1 MIELLRR
8 AATRDAASVA
18 MIAESGTWTYA
29 ALADEAESL
38 ARGLRTDGVE
48 RFAIVSNDI
57 PMVVALL
64 AAASLVGSEACV
76 YAPDIAPEEM
86 DRQAAAF
93 AHPVVVSD
101 RSDLGT
107 PVVRVIGPG
116 SLRRE
121 GRPIDVLPEGRP
133 LLVLTTG
140 STGTPKGVRHDWS
153 RQLARVANARDGSGQ
168 VWLLA
173 YGPQQFAGLQV
184 LVHVLGTG
192 ATLVAP
198 SIRRPQAVLELI
210 HDHAVDH
217 ISATPTFWRF
227 LLAELRADDRP
238 LPSLEQIT
246 LGGEA
251 APGALLEEL
260 RATFSG
266 ARISHIYAGSE
277 FGSTGSVRDGTDG
290 LPASLLQGSEDA
302 DVSLRIVDG
311 ELWVRS
317 TAGMLGYH
325 GEDDRPAD
333 EWWPTGDLVDVVGDR
348 IVFRGRKTD
357 VINVGGVKVH
367 PLPVEERV
375 TAVPGVRAARVYGR
389 TNALVGAV
397 VAVDVVADD
406 GVDERELKSTI
417 RDACADLPRPW
428 QPRSIQ
434 VVAELAMKENK
445 VVRGGVTEAQAEA
458 ILDESDERIDDPEGT
473 RRDSSQTPGP

>member
-29 ALADEAESL
+29 ALADEAE
-38 ARGLRTDGVE
+38 AFAHGLQAAGID
-48 RFAIVSNDI
+48 RFAVVSNDI
-57 PMVVALL
+57 PRVVALL
-64 AAASLVGSEACV
+64 AASSLIGAEACV

-93 AHPVVVSD
+93 SHRVVVSD
-101 RSDLGT
+101 RTDLGEHAVA
-107 PVVRVIGPG
+107 VVRPDELRAAGPA
-116 SLRRE
+116 L
-121 GRPIDVLPEGRP
+121 DVLPERRP

-140 STGTPKGVRHDWS
+140 STGTPKGVRHEWS
-153 RQLARVANARDGSGQ
+153 RQLARMEKARDGSGQ

-184 LVHVLGTG
+184 LIHVLGTG

-198 SIRRPQAVLELI
+198 TVRRPQSVLELI
-210 HDHAVDH
+210 HDHGVDH

-227 LLAELRADDRP
+227 MLAEFRADARP
-238 LPSLEQIT
+238 VPVLKQIT

-260 RATFSG
+260 RATFPD
-266 ARISHIYAGSE
+266 ARVSHIYAGSE

-290 LPASLLQGSEDA
+290 LPASLLQSSDDA
-302 DVSLRIVDG
+302 EVSLRIVDG

-317 TAGMLGYH
+317 SASMLGYH

-333 EWWPTGDLVDVVGDR
+333 EWWPTGDLVDVVDDR

-389 TNALVGAV
+389 ANALVGAV
-397 VAVDVVADD
+397 VAVDVVADAD
-406 GVDERELKSTI
+406 IEESELKSTI

-445 VVRGGVTEAQAEA
+445 VVRGGVTEA
-458 ILDESDERIDDPEGT
+458 
-473 RRDSSQTPGP
+473 

>member
-8 AATRDAASVA
+8 AADRDPDAIA
-18 MIAESGTWTYA
+18 MIAESGEWSYGRLVA
-29 ALADEAESL
+29 EAESC
-38 ARGLRTDGVE
+38 AGGLREAGIE

-57 PMVVALL
+57 PVVVALL
-64 AAASLVGSEACV
+64 AGSSLVGAEACV
-76 YAPDIAPEEM
+76 YAPDIATEEM

-93 AHPVVVSD
+93 SHDTVVSD
-101 RSDLGT
+101 RTDLGE
-107 PVVRVIGPG
+107 PAARVITPD
-116 SLRRE
+116 SLRGE
-121 GRPIDVLPEGRP
+121 GIASAVLPERRP

-153 RQLARVANARDGSGQ
+153 RQLARMSHAPDGSGQ

-173 YGPQQFAGLQV
+173 YGPNQFAGLQV
-184 LVHVLGTG
+184 LIHVLGTG

-198 SIRRPQAVLELI
+198 SVRRPQSVLELI
-210 HDHAVDH
+210 HGHAVDH

-227 LLAELRADDRP
+227 MLAEFRADARP
-238 LPSLEQIT
+238 APVLKQIT

-260 RATFSG
+260 RATFPG
-266 ARISHIYAGSE
+266 ARVSHIYAGSE

-290 LPASLLQGSEDA
+290 LPASLLEGHDDS
-302 DVSLRIVDG
+302 DVSLKIVDG

-317 TAGMLGYH
+317 SASMLGYH
-325 GEDDRPAD
+325 GEDDRSAD
-333 EWWPTGDLVDVVGDR
+333 EWWPTGDLVDVVDDR

-375 TAVPGVRAARVYGR
+375 TAVAGVRAARVHGR
-389 TNALVGAV
+389 ANALVGAV
-397 VAVDVVADD
+397 VAVDVVAEE
-406 GVDERELKSTI
+406 GVDERELKAAI

-434 VVAELAMKENK
+434 LVAELAMKENK
-445 VVRGGVTEAQAEA
+445 VVRGG
-458 ILDESDERIDDPEGT
+458 
-473 RRDSSQTPGP
+473 SSS

>member
-1 MIELLRR
+1 MIELLRQ
-8 AATRDAASVA
+8 AAARDAEAVA
-18 MIAESGTWTYA
+18 MIAENGAWTYTR
-29 ALADEAESL
+29 LADEAEAL
-38 ARGLRTDGVE
+38 ARGLRGAGID
-48 RFAIVSNDI
+48 RFAIASNDI
-57 PMVVALL
+57 PRVVALL
-64 AAASLVGSEACV
+64 AASSLIGAEACV

-101 RSDLGT
+101 RDDLGE
-107 PVVRVIGPG
+107 PAVAVVEPG
-116 SLRRE
+116 SLLSD
-121 GRPIDVLPEGRP
+121 GPALDVLPERRP

-140 STGTPKGVRHDWS
+140 STGAPKGVRHDWS
-153 RQLARVANARDGSGQ
+153 RQLARMEGARDGSGQ

-173 YGPQQFAGLQV
+173 YGPNQFAGLQV
-184 LVHVLGTG
+184 LIHVLGTG

-198 SIRRPQAVLELI
+198 SVRRPQAVLELV
-210 HDHAVDH
+210 HDHRVDH

-227 LLAELRADDRP
+227 MLAEFRADARP
-238 LPSLEQIT
+238 TPELKQIT

-260 RATFSG
+260 RTTFP
-266 ARISHIYAGSE
+266 AAKISHIYAGSE

-290 LPASLLQGSEDA
+290 LPASLLEGHDDA
-302 DVSLRIVDG
+302 DVSLKIVDG

-317 TAGMLGYH
+317 SASMLGYH

-333 EWWPTGDLVDVVGDR
+333 EWWPTGDLVDVVDDR

-367 PLPVEERV
+367 PLPVEDRV
-375 TAVPGVRAARVYGR
+375 TAVPGVKVARVYGR

-397 VAVDVVADD
+397 VAVDVVADA
-406 GVDERELKSTI
+406 GVDERELKAAI

-434 VVAELAMKENK
+434 VVEELAMKESK
-445 VVRGGVTEAQAEA
+445 VVRGGAT
-458 ILDESDERIDDPEGT
+458 
-473 RRDSSQTPGP
+473 GP

>member
-1 MIELLRR
+1 VIELLRR
-8 AATRDAASVA
+8 ASARDTGAVA
-18 MIAESGTWTYA
+18 MVAEGGTWTYP
-29 ALADEAESL
+29 ALVAEAESL
-38 ARGLRTDGVE
+38 AHGLQRAGIE

-57 PMVVALL
+57 PLVVALL
-64 AAASLVGSEACV
+64 AASSLVGAEACV

-101 RSDLGT
+101 RTDLGSPT
-107 PVVRVIGPG
+107 VPVTRPE
-116 SLRRE
+116 SLRE
-121 GRPIDVLPEGRP
+121 TDGPAPAVLPERRP

-153 RQLARVANARDGSGQ
+153 RQLARMESARDGAGQ

-173 YGPQQFAGLQV
+173 YGPNQFAGLQV
-184 LVHVLGTG
+184 LIHVLGSG

-198 SIRRPQAVLELI
+198 SVRRPQAVLELV

-227 LLAELRADDRP
+227 MLAEFRADARP
-238 LPSLEQIT
+238 VPRLKQIT

-260 RATFSG
+260 RATFPS

-290 LPASLLQGSEDA
+290 LPASLLTESDGE
-302 DVSLRIVDG
+302 VSLKIVDD

-317 TAGMLGYH
+317 TASMLGYY
-325 GEDDRPAD
+325 GDADRPAD
-333 EWWPTGDLVDVVGDR
+333 EWWPTGDLVDVVDDR

-367 PLPVEERV
+367 PLPVEDRV
-375 TAVPGVRAARVYGR
+375 TAVPGVRIARVYGR
-389 TNALVGAV
+389 ANALVGAV

-406 GVDERELKSTI
+406 GVDEKELKAAI
-417 RDACADLPRPW
+417 RTACADLPRPW

-445 VVRGGVTEAQAEA
+445 VVRGGATE
-458 ILDESDERIDDPEGT
+458 G
-473 RRDSSQTPGP
+473 